1 MNFQTLFK
9 NFIPWFLSRGIR
21 VALILIVAYFINRF
35 LRVFVEKAINR
46 LITGRIDGEDQQKR
60 AHTLISIFT
69 GTLKFIISILALLMV
84 LPEFG
89 INIAP
94 ILAGI
99 GVMGLA
105 VGMAAQN
112 VIADFIAG
120 IFILLEDQ
128 YRIGD
133 KIEVAGIAGVKG
145 EVIELTL
152 RRTTL
157 RDDNGNFHSIPN
169 SQIKTVTKR
178 KE

>member
-1 MNFQTLFK
+1 MDFQTIFQKL
-9 NFIPWFLSRGIR
+9 IPWFLSRGTR

-46 LITGRIDGEDQQKR
+46 LIRGKIDGEDQRKR
-60 AHTLISIFT
+60 AQTLVSIFS
-69 GTLKFIISILALLMV
+69 GTLKFIISILALLMI

-99 GVMGLA
+99 GLMGLA

-112 VIADFIAG
+112 VISDFIAG

-133 KIEVAGIAGVKG
+133 RIKVLELEGVVK
-145 EVIELTL
+145 ELSL
-152 RRTTL
+152 RRTVL
-157 RDDNGNFHSIPN
+157 RDNQGNVHSIPN
-169 SQIKTVTKR
+169 SQIKTVTTK
-178 KE
+178 KSI